1 MPQGRPVE
9 ADVRARAIELIQAGT
24 PRNAVARELQIAPS
38 SVSSIARDAGLSFE
52 RANQTASATA
62 ARQHDLKVRRLELID
77 ELMSKA
83 ADHLVAIDQPFLAFN
98 FGGKENTYEEHELDR
113 APTGDLLN
121 LHRAASLALKDAR
134 DLIRDDDDQ
143 GVAEA
148 ESMLMNLILELGL
161 HEDE

>member
-1 MPQGRPVE
+1 MAQGRPVE
-9 ADVRARAIELIQAGT
+9 ADVRARAIELIQAGM
-24 PRNAVARELQIAPS
+24 PRNAIARELQIAPS
-38 SVSSIARDAGLSFE
+38 SVSAIARDEGLTFD
-52 RANQTASATA
+52 RATQTASATA

-98 FGGKENTYEEHELDR
+98 FGGKENTYEEHTLDR
-113 APTGDLLN
+113 PPTGDILN
-121 LHRAASLALKDAR
+121 LHRAASIAMKDAR
-134 DLIRDDDDQ
+134 ELIRDDDDE

>member
-1 MPQGRPVE
+1 MAQGRPVE
-9 ADVRARAIELIQAGT
+9 ADVRTRAIELIQQGI
-24 PRNAVARELQIAPS
+24 PRNAIARELLIAPS
-38 SVSSIARDAGLSFE
+38 SVSGIAKDEGLTFD

-83 ADHLVAIDQPFLAFN
+83 ADHLVAIDQPVTVFN
-98 FGGKENTYEEHELDR
+98 FGGKDNTFEERTLER

-121 LHRAASLALKDAR
+121 LHRATSLALKDAR
-134 DLIRDDDDQ
+134 ELIHDDDDE